1 MGGLAHSIW
10 SAGPPDSLGALFARN
25 NGRLT
30 GVLEKVGKLAA
41 AVVVDENRVAAPI
54 VYGLVALTEEVPD
67 LAVISEID
75 TDPTR
80 PSGLYQSPRQC
91 VVGLIDPVLLEDVF
105 VHLDA

>member
-1 MGGLAHSIW
+1 MRI
-10 SAGPPDSLGALFARN
+10 GPPDYLGALFARN

-54 VYGLVALTEEVPD
+54 VYGLVALAEEVPD

-75 TDPTR
+75 ADPTR
-80 PSGLYQSPRQC
+80 PSGLYQSPR
-91 VVGLIDPVLLEDVF
+91 
-105 VHLDA
+105 